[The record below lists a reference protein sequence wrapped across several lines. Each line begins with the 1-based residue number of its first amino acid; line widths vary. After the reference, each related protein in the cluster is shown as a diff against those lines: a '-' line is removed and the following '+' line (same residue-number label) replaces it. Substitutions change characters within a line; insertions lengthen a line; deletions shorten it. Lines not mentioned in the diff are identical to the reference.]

1 VTIGSRDWVKK
12 ALPGELNNPDGVEVF
27 ASRHTPVLL
36 ARIPG
41 ITKSRGCSV
50 LAAADEEVVNQAI
63 ADLHHGFSLGEQL
76 TPHGIVWR
84 AKGFLI
90 DNDYVNGHVFK
101 PEVFKAEEFTRTYND
116 IRVYNCEGS
125 C

>member
-1 VTIGSRDWVKK
+1 M
-12 ALPGELNNPDGVEVF
+12 
-27 ASRHTPVLL
+27 
-36 ARIPG
+36 
-41 ITKSRGCSV
+41 
-50 LAAADEEVVNQAI
+50 AADAEVVDQAV
-63 ADLHHGFSLGEQL
+63 ALLHHGFSAGERL

-101 PEVFKAEEFTRTYND
+101 PEVFKPKEFAFTYND